1 MTESRM
7 LEGGGGEERG
17 GGEEEGR
24 REEGEERREGGE
36 NGKRGVAFTGPLQF
50 VIILTWKT

>member
-1 MTESRM
+1 M

>member
-1 MTESRM
+1 M

-17 GGEEEGR
+17 GGEE
-24 REEGEERREGGE
+24 GEERREGGK